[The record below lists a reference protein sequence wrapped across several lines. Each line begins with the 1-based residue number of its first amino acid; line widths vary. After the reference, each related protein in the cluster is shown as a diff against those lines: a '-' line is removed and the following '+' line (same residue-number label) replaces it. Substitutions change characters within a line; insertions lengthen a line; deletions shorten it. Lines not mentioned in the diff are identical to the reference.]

1 MTAAGAALDRRFM
14 ALALALARRGLGSVW
29 PNPAVGCVIARGGR
43 IVGRGWTQPGGR
55 PHAETEALARA
66 GEAAR
71 GATCYVTLEPCA
83 HRGATGP
90 CTDALIRAGIA
101 RAVVALP
108 DPDPRVDGRGIA
120 ALEAAGVEVAHDCM
134 ADEARTVNAGFL
146 SRMERGRPLVTLKT
160 ATSLD
165 GRIAARTGDS
175 RWITDA
181 PARARGH
188 MLRAGHDA
196 VIVGGATA
204 VADDPALTCRLPGM
218 ADRSP
223 VRVVIDGTTRLP
235 AGHRL
240 LTGAR
245 AHSTWILSTPALL
258 DRERRAAYARTGACV
273 AEVTAGADGRVDLR
287 AALEELAA
295 RGLTRVLVEG
305 GGRLAA
311 ALLRAG
317 LIDRIAWF
325 RAPALIGGD
334 GAPVLAAL
342 GVERVAEAPRFAR
355 VSTEHVGS
363 DVMEILV
370 PASG

>member
-1 MTAAGAALDRRFM
+1 MTQAASALDRRFM
-14 ALALALARRGLGSVW
+14 AAALALARRGLGSVW
-29 PNPAVGCVIARGGR
+29 PNPAVGCVIVRGGR

-83 HRGATGP
+83 HRGETGP
-90 CTDALIRAGIA
+90 CAEALIRAGIA
-101 RAVVALP
+101 RAVVALA
-108 DPDPRVDGRGIA
+108 DPDSRVDGRGIA
-120 ALEAAGVEVAHDCM
+120 ALEAAGVTVTRDCM
-134 ADEARTVNAGFL
+134 IDEARAANAGFL
-146 SRMERGRPLVTLKT
+146 SRVERGRPLVTLKT

-175 RWITDA
+175 RWITA
-181 PARARGH
+181 ALARARGH
-188 MLRAGHDA
+188 LLRATHDA
-196 VIVGGATA
+196 AVVGGATA

-223 VRVVIDGTTRLP
+223 VRVVIDGAARLP

-240 LTGAR
+240 LAN
-245 AHSTWILSTPALL
+245 AAAQPTWILSTPALL
-258 DRERRAAYARTGACV
+258 GRERRAAYARTGACV
-273 AEVTAGADGRVDLR
+273 VEVATGADGRTDLR
-287 AALEELAA
+287 AALEALAA

-317 LIDRIAWF
+317 LVDRIAWF

-334 GAPVLAAL
+334 GVPALAGL
-342 GVERVAEAPRFAR
+342 EVDRVAGAPRFAR
-355 VSTEHVGS
+355 ASAVLVGP
-363 DVMEILV
+363 DLVEILV